1 MPAKKSNS
9 RREIGRL
16 GEELA
21 AAYLLRQGYQLVERN
36 YHTRYGELDLI
47 CRQGDQLVF
56 VEVRTRTGTSYGTP
70 EESITRRKLRTLRT
84 LVSVYLSQHPG
95 MSHSLR
101 IDAIA
106 ILLDRENLGVRQ
118 IKHYTNIC

>member
-1 MPAKKSNS
+1 MPIRKSNN
-9 RREIGRL
+9 REVGRIG
-16 GEELA
+16 EDIA
-21 AAYLLRQGYQLVERN
+21 AAYLLKQGYHLMARN

-70 EESITRRKLRTLRT
+70 EESLTWRKLKTLRT
-84 LVSVYLSQHPG
+84 LVSVYLAANPEVRG
-95 MSHSLR
+95 KPR
-101 IDAIA
+101 IDAVTV
-106 ILLDRENLGVRQ
+106 LLDRQSLTTRQ